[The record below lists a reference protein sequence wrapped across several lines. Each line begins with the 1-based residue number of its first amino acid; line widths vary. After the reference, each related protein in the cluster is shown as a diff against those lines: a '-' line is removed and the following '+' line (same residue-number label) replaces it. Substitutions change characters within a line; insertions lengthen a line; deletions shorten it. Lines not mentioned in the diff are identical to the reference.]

1 MKKLLSLL
9 SVLTISGTAVPTTI
23 AASNYNQRYQAVI
36 KTNGADLPTEQQIKD
51 KLKELN
57 PSIDI
62 NKINI
67 TNIKE
72 SSATLNSSDKT
83 FNYGEPLQVL
93 YSIDKSVLSDNLNSE
108 TDNGVNVFYSIE
120 KNGKYKSIIE
130 KIYGIKEKYIRFLGI
145 DSKDNKYFVNNE
157 NVYFVKNNTNNAILI
172 NWLNFS
178 QSAIIEF
185 SSTDIFVRFGWKD
198 LNNIINVHRIK
209 IIDLE
214 NNNLNK
220 INELSKIIS
229 NPILGTVKI
238 NNEKG
243 LLTEQQIKDFLKD
256 KNPQLDI
263 TKIGIK
269 NIIDDLYNN
278 NEKRITVFSSDSTIY
293 TGEATVFLDVE
304 K

>member
-9 SVLTISGTAVPTTI
+9 SVLTISGTTIPTTI
-23 AASNYNQRYQAVI
+23 AASPYQ
-36 KTNGADLPTEQQIKD
+36 KQEHNT
-51 KLKELN
+51 
-57 PSIDI
+57 
-62 NKINI
+62 
-67 TNIKE
+67 
-72 SSATLNSSDKT
+72 
-83 FNYGEPLQVL
+83 
-93 YSIDKSVLSDNLNSE
+93 E
-108 TDNGVNVFYSIE
+108 TDSGVNVFYWIIE
-120 KNGKYKSIIE
+120 NGKRKSIIE
-130 KIYGIKEKYIRFLGI
+130 KIYGVNESYIRFLGF
-145 DSKDNKYFVNNE
+145 DNRNNKYYINDKNIYFVNN
-157 NVYFVKNNTNNAILI
+157 NNNNAISIKLLSFKPI
-172 NWLNFS
+172 S
-178 QSAIIEF
+178 VIDF
-185 SSTDIFVRFGWKD
+185 SSTNNFVRFNWKD
-198 LNNIINVHRIK
+198 LNNIIHVYRIK

-269 NIIDDLYNN
+269 NIIDDLYNK
-278 NEKRITVFSSDSTIY
+278 NEKRITVFSIDSTIY
-293 TGEATVFLDVE
+293 TGEATVFLDIE

>member
-23 AASNYNQRYQAVI
+23 AASPYQ
-36 KTNGADLPTEQQIKD
+36 
-51 KLKELN
+51 KEEHN
-57 PSIDI
+57 
-62 NKINI
+62 
-67 TNIKE
+67 T
-72 SSATLNSSDKT
+72 
-83 FNYGEPLQVL
+83 
-93 YSIDKSVLSDNLNSE
+93 E
-108 TDNGVNVFYSIE
+108 TDSGVSVFYQIIE
-120 KNGKYKSIIE
+120 NGKRKSIIE
-130 KIYGIKEKYIRFLGI
+130 KIYGVNENESYIRFLGF
-145 DSKDNKYFVNNE
+145 DNRNNKYYINDKNIYFVNN
-157 NVYFVKNNTNNAILI
+157 KNNNNNAISIKLLSFKPASVI
-172 NWLNFS
+172 D
-178 QSAIIEF
+178 F
-185 SSTDIFVRFGWKD
+185 SSTDNFVRFNWKD
-198 LNNIINVHRIK
+198 LNNTIHVYRIK